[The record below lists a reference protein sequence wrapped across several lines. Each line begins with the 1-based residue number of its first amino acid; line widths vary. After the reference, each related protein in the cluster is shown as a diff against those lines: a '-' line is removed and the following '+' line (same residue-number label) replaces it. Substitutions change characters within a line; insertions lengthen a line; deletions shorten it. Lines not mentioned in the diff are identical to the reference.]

1 VRNVSWDRWISK
13 SARRVARSSL
23 LLAAVGTWRV
33 APAHAQWALE
43 GFLGTS
49 ISAHSPL
56 TIRQAGY
63 PTLKF
68 TADYATRPTDPSIY
82 YAVRLSR
89 WWTRWGGVAGYVHQK
104 IYLTNNP
111 PEVQSF
117 KVTYGYNLV
126 GVGAGY
132 LTHGWAFIGTIGPV
146 VSNPA
151 STIRGLEFQHEGGIF
166 GTGNHVGGF
175 NLQVGANRRFRF
187 AGWGFATADLRLS
200 AAWTEVPVAD
210 GSADTPNYAVHF
222 LLGLGVGKR
231 RPPGAPAP

>member
-1 VRNVSWDRWISK
+1 MTPPRLRCAAIV
-13 SARRVARSSL
+13 ATLLVARPCL
-23 LLAAVGTWRV
+23 
-33 APAHAQWALE
+33 AHAQWALE

-104 IYLTNNP
+104 LYLTNNP

-126 GVGAGY
+126 GIGAGY
-132 LTHGWAFIGTIGPV
+132 LTRGWAFIGTVGPV

-151 STIRGLEFQHEGGIF
+151 SEVRGIEFQHEGGIF
-166 GTGNHVGGF
+166 GSGNHVGGF

-200 AAWTEVPVAD
+200 AAWTDVPVAE
-210 GSADTPNYAVHF
+210 GNADVPNYAIHL
-222 LLGLGVGKR
+222 LLGVGVGKR
-231 RPPGAPAP
+231 RPGRRKAP